1 MKAGFYEKMINA
13 IEKIAYV
20 THEEKLDKADA
31 IVAITQIIG
40 KRGWSVNW
48 VKNKWKVTEAAKPLY
63 RLTDEDT
70 IHVVGSGGV
79 KLNEKIRQEDLHEYY
94 IVDRKSLIDDLIR
107 WISEARNSSDKAL
120 MEDDLK
126 MLMDVEDDYIF
137 SSNSTNSY
145 ITKSD
150 SEFEETCKELI
161 ELNSTL

>member
-1 MKAGFYEKMINA
+1 MTLKFYNKLINSLEKV
-13 IEKIAYV
+13 ETV

-31 IVAITQIIG
+31 IVAITAIIA
-40 KRGWSVNW
+40 KRGGAVVWN
-48 VKNKWKVTEAAKPLY
+48 KTKWKVTEAAQSPY
-63 RLTDEDT
+63 ELTSEDT

-79 KLNEKIRQEDLHEYY
+79 KLNEKIRQEDLHEYS
-94 IVDRKSLIDDLIR
+94 IIHRKSFIEELIR
-107 WISEARNSSDKAL
+107 WITEARNSSDKML
-120 MEDDLK
+120 MQEDLK

-161 ELNSTL
+161 ELNKTL

>member
-31 IVAITQIIG
+31 IDAITQIIR
-40 KRGWSVNW
+40 KRGEDVKW
-48 VKNKWKVTEAAKPLY
+48 VKNKWKVIEAAKSPY
-63 RLTDEDT
+63 ELTSEDT
-70 IHVVGSGGV
+70 IHVSGSGGV
-79 KLNEKIRQEDLHEYY
+79 KLNSKIRQEDLHEYS

-107 WISEARNSSDKAL
+107 WIGEARSSDKAL
-120 MEDDLK
+120 MEEDLK

-150 SEFEETCKELI
+150 SEFEKTCEELI
-161 ELNSTL
+161 KLNKTL

>member
-31 IVAITQIIG
+31 IDAINQIIL
-40 KRGWSVNW
+40 KRGEDVKW
-48 VKNKWKVTEAAKPLY
+48 VKNKWKVIEATKSPY
-63 RLTDEDT
+63 ELTSEDT
-70 IHVVGSGGV
+70 IHVLGSGGV
-79 KLNEKIRQEDLHEYY
+79 KLSEKIRQEDLHEYS
-94 IVDRKSLIDDLIR
+94 IVDKKSLIHDLIR
-107 WISEARNSSDKAL
+107 WIGEAGGNASL
-120 MEDDLK
+120 MEADLK

-150 SEFEETCKELI
+150 SEFDETCNQLI
-161 ELNSTL
+161 ELNKTL

>member
-31 IVAITQIIG
+31 IVALSQIIG
-40 KRGWSVNW
+40 KRGYAATWN
-48 VKNKWKVTEAAKPLY
+48 KTKWKVSEAVKSPY
-63 RLTDEDT
+63 TLTSENT
-70 IHVVGSGGV
+70 IHVAGSGGV
-79 KLNEKIRQEDLHEYY
+79 KLNEKIRQEDLHEYS
-94 IVDRKSLIDDLIR
+94 IVHRTSFIDELTR
-107 WISEARNSSDKAL
+107 WITEARSSDKAL
-120 MEDDLK
+120 MQADLK

>member
-31 IVAITQIIG
+31 IATLSQIIG
-40 KRGWSVNW
+40 KRGFAVTWN
-48 VKNKWKVTEAAKPLY
+48 KTKWKVTEAAKPKYMLM
-63 RLTDEDT
+63 DENT
-70 IHVVGSGGV
+70 IHIVGSGGV
-79 KLNEKIRQEDLHEYY
+79 KLSEKIQQEDLHEYS
-94 IVDRKSLIDDLIR
+94 IVHRTSFIDELTR
-107 WISEARNSSDKAL
+107 WITEARSSDKAL
-120 MEDDLK
+120 MQADLK

-150 SEFEETCKELI
+150 SEFDETCKQLI
-161 ELNSTL
+161 ELNKTL

>member
-31 IVAITQIIG
+31 IDAITQIIR
-40 KRGWSVNW
+40 KRGEDVKW
-48 VKNKWKVTEAAKPLY
+48 VKNKWKVIEAAKSPY
-63 RLTDEDT
+63 ELTSEDT

-79 KLNEKIRQEDLHEYY
+79 KLSEKIRHEDLHEYS
-94 IVDRKSLIDDLIR
+94 IVHRKSFIDELIR
-107 WISEARNSSDKAL
+107 WITEARNASDKAL

-126 MLMDVEDDYIF
+126 MLMDVDDEYIF

-150 SEFEETCKELI
+150 SEFDETCKQLI
-161 ELNSTL
+161 ELNKTL

>member
-1 MKAGFYEKMINA
+1 MTLKFYNKLINSLEKV
-13 IEKIAYV
+13 ETV

-31 IVAITQIIG
+31 IVAITAIIA
-40 KRGWSVNW
+40 KRGGAVVWN
-48 VKNKWKVTEAAKPLY
+48 KTKWKVTEAAQSPY
-63 RLTDEDT
+63 ELTSEDT

-79 KLNEKIRQEDLHEYY
+79 KLSEKIRQEDLHEYS
-94 IVDRKSLIDDLIR
+94 IVHRKSFIDELTR
-107 WISEARNSSDKAL
+107 WITEARSSDKAL
-120 MEDDLK
+120 MQADLK

-161 ELNSTL
+161 ELNKTL